1 MRKLLFLSCFLFLIM
16 LIMTNAQECIVPEQ
30 GMEINED
37 ALLCE
42 GSYSLEKG
50 ILLSNDNIV
59 LDCNGASLSGNGVS
73 YGILVKNKENII
85 VRNCNITNYEV
96 AIYLEN
102 ANSNN
107 IVDNYLSKNRFG
119 IVVFSSEDNNI
130 ENNIMEDNS
139 RSNTI
144 EYSPIRLF
152 EEVRE
157 KEAETEKEVQI
168 ETEIVTPLDVF
179 KNVVRIKNPELSDEE
194 ISFEIESI
202 FNKYFNATQENLEL
216 KRFYIFNETTGSTKV
231 ILRLIPKKILFN
243 LSIYENIPKCM
254 SQFIGNIAFEQE
266 NFEVIQAD
274 PLIMWQFAVL
284 SNEETISYNVFK
296 NIDEDCKRF
305 LTAFGI
311 ATGFGEEKKEY
322 NFLNIALLVI
332 LTLVIIVGVIL
343 FKKMKENS

>member
-1 MRKLLFLSCFLFLIM
+1 
-16 LIMTNAQECIVPEQ
+16 
-30 GMEINED
+30 
-37 ALLCE
+37 
-42 GSYSLEKG
+42 
-50 ILLSNDNIV
+50 
-59 LDCNGASLSGNGVS
+59 
-73 YGILVKNKENII
+73 
-85 VRNCNITNYEV
+85 
-96 AIYLEN
+96 
-102 ANSNN
+102 
-107 IVDNYLSKNRFG
+107 
-119 IVVFSSEDNNI
+119 
-130 ENNIMEDNS
+130 
-139 RSNTI
+139 
-144 EYSPIRLF
+144 
-152 EEVRE
+152 
-157 KEAETEKEVQI
+157 
-168 ETEIVTPLDVF
+168 

-254 SQFIGNIAFEQE
+254 SQFIGNIAFEQK

-274 PLIMWQFAVL
+274 PLIMWQFDAL
-284 SNEETISYNVFK
+284 SDEKTISYNVFK

-311 ATGFGEEKKEY
+311 ATSFVEDSDKKKEY
-322 NFLNIALLVI
+322 NFLNITLLVI